1 VSFGSPA
8 VLAALVLLPVAA
20 WYYVTGERRRREA
33 ARAFASDAM
42 LASVAPKRPGWRR
55 HAPLVLYAL
64 ALAVLI
70 VAIAKPRTTTAVPVD
85 RATIMLLNDVSGSMQ
100 AKDVRPNRL
109 VAAREAARTFVHK
122 VPGSVRVGLI
132 AFNQNA
138 RTLQP
143 PTNDHGALDAALDQL
158 RSSGTTATGDA
169 LNAALTIL
177 QRQPGVLGKR
187 PPSAIV
193 LLTDGASRR
202 GQDPIAVAQQ
212 SARLKIPI
220 YTVAL
225 GTPEGTIRA
234 KKPGGGTVTRSVP
247 PDPQSLAAI
256 ARASRG
262 KAFTAEDDDQLS
274 TVYKNL
280 GHQLGTR
287 KAKREVTAAF
297 VGGALILLA
306 AGGAMSLRWFG
317 RLP

>member
-1 VSFGSPA
+1 MSFGSP
-8 VLAALVLLPVAA
+8 LFLIALVLLPLAVAR
-20 WYYVTGERRRREA
+20 YVAGERRRRAA
-33 ARAFASDAM
+33 AREFASDAM
-42 LASVAPKRPGWRR
+42 LASVAPRQPRWRR

-64 ALAVLI
+64 ALAVLV
-70 VAIAKPRTTTAVPVD
+70 VAAAKPRTTTAVPVD

-100 AKDVRPNRL
+100 ARDMRPTRL
-109 VAAREAARTFVHK
+109 VAAREAARAFVNK
-122 VPGSVRVGLI
+122 VPHSVRVGI
-132 AFNQNA
+132 VAFNQNA

-143 PTNDHGALDAALDQL
+143 PTTDHAALNAALDQL
-158 RSSGTTATGDA
+158 KSSGTTATGDA
-169 LNAALTIL
+169 LNAALTTL
-177 QRQPGVLGKR
+177 QRQPGVLGRR

-202 GQDPIAVAQQ
+202 GQDPVTVARQA
-212 SARLKIPI
+212 ARLKIPI

-225 GTPEGTIRA
+225 GTPEGTIHAR
-234 KKPGGGTVTRSVP
+234 KPGGGTVVRQVP
-247 PDPQSLAAI
+247 PDPSSLAAI

-262 KAFTAEDDDQLS
+262 KAFTAEDAGALS

-297 VGGALILLA
+297 VGGALILLV
-306 AGGAMSLRWFG
+306 AGSAMSLRWFG

>member
-1 VSFGSPA
+1 MSFGNPL
-8 VLAALVLLPVAA
+8 VLVALVLLPVAVA
-20 WYYVTGERRRREA
+20 YYVAGERRRRVA

-42 LASVAPKRPGWRR
+42 LASVAPRQPRWRR
-55 HAPLVLYAL
+55 HAPLVFYGL
-64 ALAVLI
+64 ALAVLVI
-70 VAIAKPRTTTAVPVD
+70 AAAKPRTTTAVPVD

-100 AKDVRPNRL
+100 ARDVRPNRL
-109 VAAREAARTFVHK
+109 VAAREAARAFVDK
-122 VPGSVRVGLI
+122 VPHTVRVGI
-132 AFNQNA
+132 VAFNQNA

-143 PTNDHGALDAALDQL
+143 PTTDHADLNAALDQL
-158 RSSGTTATGDA
+158 RASGTTATGDA

-202 GQDPIAVAQQ
+202 GQDPVAVAKQA
-212 SARLKIPI
+212 ARLKIPI

-234 KKPGGGTVTRSVP
+234 RKPGGGTVVRSVP
-247 PDPQSLAAI
+247 PDPASLEAI

-262 KAFTAEDDDQLS
+262 KAFSAEDADQLS
-274 TVYKNL
+274 TVYKSL

-297 VGGALILLA
+297 VGGALILLVF
-306 AGGAMSLRWFG
+306 GSAMSLRWFG

>member
-1 VSFGSPA
+1 MSFGSP
-8 VLAALVLLPVAA
+8 LFLIALVLLPVAVA
-20 WYYVTGERRRREA
+20 RYVVGERRRRAA
-33 ARAFASDAM
+33 AREFASDAM
-42 LASVAPKRPGWRR
+42 LASVAPKQPRWRR
-55 HAPLVLYAL
+55 HAPLVLYGL
-64 ALAVLI
+64 ALAVLVI
-70 VAIAKPRTTTAVPVD
+70 AAAKPRTTTAVPVD
-85 RATIMLLNDVSGSMQ
+85 RATIMLLNDVSGSML

-109 VAAREAARTFVHK
+109 VAAREAARAFVNK
-122 VPGSVRVGLI
+122 VPHSVRVGI
-132 AFNQNA
+132 VAFNQNA

-143 PTNDHGALDAALDQL
+143 PTTDHAALNAALDAL
-158 RSSGTTATGDA
+158 RASGTTATGDA

-193 LLTDGASRR
+193 LLTDGASKR
-202 GQDPIAVAQQ
+202 GQDPVEVARQA
-212 SARLKIPI
+212 ARLKIPI

-225 GTPEGTIRA
+225 GTPEGTIRVR
-234 KKPGGGTVTRSVP
+234 KPNGGTSETPVP
-247 PDPQSLAAI
+247 PDPNSLAAI

-262 KAFTAEDDDQLS
+262 KAFTAEDADQLS

-297 VGGALILLA
+297 VGGALILLV
-306 AGGAMSLRWFG
+306 AGSAMSLRWFG

>member
-1 VSFGSPA
+1 MSFGSPL
-8 VLAALVLLPVAA
+8 VLLALVLLPVAA
-20 WYYVTGERRRREA
+20 ARYVVAERRRRAA
-33 ARAFASDAM
+33 AREFTSDAL
-42 LASVAPKRPGWRR
+42 LASVAPRQPRWRR
-55 HAPLVLYAL
+55 HAPIVFYGL
-64 ALAVLI
+64 ALAVLV
-70 VAIAKPRTTTAVPVD
+70 VAAAKPRTATSVPVD

-100 AKDVRPNRL
+100 ARDVRPTRL
-109 VAAREAARTFVHK
+109 VAAREAARAFVHK
-122 VPGSVRVGLI
+122 VPHSVRVGI
-132 AFNQNA
+132 VAFNQNA

-143 PTNDHGALDAALDQL
+143 PTTDHDALDAALDQL

-169 LNAALTIL
+169 LNAALTAL
-177 QRQPGVLGKR
+177 QRQPGILGRR

-202 GQDPIAVAQQ
+202 GQDPIAVAKQA
-212 SARLKIPI
+212 ARLKIPI

-234 KKPGGGTVTRSVP
+234 RKPGGGTVTRPVP
-247 PDPQSLAAI
+247 PDPASLAAI

-262 KAFTAEDDDQLS
+262 KAFTAEDADQLS
-274 TVYKNL
+274 TVYKSL

-297 VGGALILLA
+297 VGGALLLLV
-306 AGGAMSLRWFG
+306 AGSAMSLRWFG

>member
-1 VSFGSPA
+1 VSFGSP
-8 VLAALVLLPVAA
+8 LVLVALALLPLAVARYGLA
-20 WYYVTGERRRREA
+20 ERRRRAEA
-33 ARAFASDAM
+33 RSFASDA
-42 LASVAPKRPGWRR
+42 LLPSVAPARPGWRR
-55 HAPLVLYAL
+55 HAPIVLYGL

-70 VAIAKPRTTTAVPVD
+70 VATSKPRTTTAVPVE
-85 RATIMLLNDVSGSMQ
+85 RATIMLLTDVSGSMQ
-100 AKDVRPNRL
+100 ATDVRPTRL
-109 VAAREAARTFVHK
+109 VAARNAARAFVGK
-122 VPGSVRVGLI
+122 VPHGVRVGII

-143 PTNDHGALDAALDQL
+143 PTNDHAALNAALAQL

-169 LNAALTIL
+169 LNAALTAL

-202 GQDPIAVAQQ
+202 GQNPVTVAQQ
-212 SARLKIPI
+212 AARLKIPI

-225 GTPEGTIRA
+225 GTPEGTIHIR
-234 KKPGGGTVTRSVP
+234 KPGGGTSVVPVP
-247 PDPQSLAAI
+247 PDPASLAEI

-262 KAFTAEDDDQLS
+262 RAFTAEDAGALG

-287 KAKREVTAAF
+287 KAKREITAAF
-297 VGGALILLA
+297 VGGALLLLA